1 MAPSTLLPIFIL
13 LSMAMQVYAPYS
25 QAATAPQPTTT
36 ANEANRDLGNWVIGH
51 SADPYTGQTYPYAS
65 LLSSTST
72 QTSTVVLNLLC
83 SRHQTIATVYWGQPL
98 PGDTVPVR
106 YTPSL
111 ATQST
116 QENWEVSHHSTTLT
130 YPRDG
135 NALFA
140 DLLSSPTI
148 TLEAFPEHAPSMMAR
163 FSTQGASIA
172 LQELVAICGE

>member
-1 MAPSTLLPIFIL
+1 MAPSIPLSVFIL
-13 LSMAMQVYAPYS
+13 LSITMQVYTPSS
-25 QAATAPQPTTT
+25 QAATTPLPTTR
-36 ANEANRDLGNWVIGH
+36 ANEENRDLGNWIIGH

-72 QTSTVVLNLLC
+72 QTSAVVLNLLC
-83 SRHQTIATVYWGQPL
+83 SRYQTIVTVYWGQPL
-98 PGDTVPVR
+98 NGDTVPVR

-116 QENWEVSHHSTTLT
+116 QENWEVSHHNTTLI

-148 TLEAFPEHAPSMMAR
+148 TLEALPEHAPSMVAH
-163 FSTQGASIA
+163 FSTQGAPIA
-172 LQELVAICGE
+172 LHELVTICGE